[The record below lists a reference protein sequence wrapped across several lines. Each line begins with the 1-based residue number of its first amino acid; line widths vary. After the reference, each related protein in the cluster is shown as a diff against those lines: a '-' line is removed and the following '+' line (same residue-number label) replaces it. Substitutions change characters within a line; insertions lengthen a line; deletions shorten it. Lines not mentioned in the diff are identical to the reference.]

1 MVANDLDIVLIDVTF
16 YLQHVQKLVVKL
28 LIKINI
34 IWDGRLK
41 GHSVSQKVS
50 VNCFWVC
57 HIINYRPIYL
67 YVRHQVWYKGDTL
80 WESVKALFTLQ
91 VSKQILPFG
100 FADKNSLK
108 KGISKNKLGNLNRNR
123 PSFQTE
129 PKCCI

>member
-1 MVANDLDIVLIDVTF
+1 MSENDSDLKEMVANDLDIVLIDVTF

-28 LIKINI
+28 LIKIYI

-67 YVRHQVWYKGDTL
+67 SQPINESPVSHHQA
-80 WESVKALFTLQ
+80 SV
-91 VSKQILPFG
+91 
-100 FADKNSLK
+100 
-108 KGISKNKLGNLNRNR
+108 
-123 PSFQTE
+123 
-129 PKCCI
+129 